1 VSNFNKKQ
9 LIRFA
14 ALLAVF
20 VILSSLIAILRTPG
34 LNLSRYPLAVL
45 AWMRR
50 ETGGVIFYHR
60 NLVRYETLHKEID
73 FLRQKIREL
82 NDIYA
87 ENRRFKE
94 LLDFKQKTPYHVVAC
109 RVIGR
114 SPDNWV
120 SLVTVDKGSSQG
132 IRRGFVVITY
142 AGLVGRVTETTPS
155 FSKIT
160 LINDPDFSVSALIQR
175 SRQEGLV
182 SGTLGTYL
190 IMKYLPKDADVK
202 VDDLILTSG
211 LSSSFPKGLSIGKVI
226 EIGEEFSG
234 LSHYALIKPVVNL
247 SAIEEVFVIIP

>member
-1 VSNFNKKQ
+1 
-9 LIRFA
+9 
-14 ALLAVF
+14 
-20 VILSSLIAILRTPG
+20 
-34 LNLSRYPLAVL
+34 
-45 AWMRR
+45 
-50 ETGGVIFYHR
+50 
-60 NLVRYETLHKEID
+60 
-73 FLRQKIREL
+73 
-82 NDIYA
+82 
-87 ENRRFKE
+87 
-94 LLDFKQKTPYHVVAC
+94 
-109 RVIGR
+109 
-114 SPDNWV
+114 
-120 SLVTVDKGSSQG
+120 
-132 IRRGFVVITY
+132 
-142 AGLVGRVTETTPS
+142 VGRVTETTPS